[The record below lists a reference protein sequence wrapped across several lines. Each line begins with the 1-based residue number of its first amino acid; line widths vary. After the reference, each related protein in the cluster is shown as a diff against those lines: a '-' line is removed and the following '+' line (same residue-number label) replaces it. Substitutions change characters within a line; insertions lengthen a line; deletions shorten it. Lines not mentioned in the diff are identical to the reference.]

1 MRILGCAPLRV
12 KAGAAAKITAVRVP
26 LAIGLC
32 VVATFVGLML
42 WTTVGHFVAQVS
54 DLYVVA
60 QYARALAEGHPFQY
74 NAGEPATSGS
84 TSLLHTVVLG
94 LAHAIGFRGEGLVA
108 FAVLLGAALY
118 LASIPLAAR
127 VAERLA
133 GPREG
138 RLAALLVALS
148 GPAVWGYLYGS
159 DIAPFLF
166 LALLVLERWL
176 AYCMGEPARGLA
188 VAGALLALCRPEG
201 LPIGL
206 AIALSGL
213 WRKPASRTD
222 ARWLW
227 LPLASA
233 LAALALQRA
242 FTGSWLQ
249 TSVAEKALLPNYGPV
264 ETLAVA
270 TEYGVD
276 VLRGLLLGLYPPEVA
291 IGFAQGDAAY
301 FFPPLALVLV
311 LVAAAR
317 SEAPLAAPA
326 RLWLVLVL
334 LVFALTGPNV
344 FMGVL
349 FNRYLMWAFPGLLA
363 FAAAGLGVLARLAAR
378 DDARLENDLFRAG
391 AALALVLG
399 ALSTVHFA
407 AVYAQL
413 AGSTWRRE
421 IPMAAFIRDQ
431 LPKGV
436 AIANA
441 ATSVEYLT
449 GHRNLNLHGVTSPG
463 FAGGRTAERE
473 AGMFESLG
481 RIPAAE
487 RPPFMLLTRSGRAGS
502 ELLQAL
508 APDPPLYETTSFED
522 DLLLYSASWG
532 LLDGGEEPVL
542 EASRAA
548 VSGLALADRL
558 DVCDP
563 QAEMAHGYS
572 FSSRRGQLLIAGSV
586 AIGPLAGPADARPL
600 ADAGRLVL
608 GGESFH
614 VETRLGRDLLV
625 VVRSRS
631 SVVARSLRSSGGF
644 AVEVAVPR
652 IGIVVRAAGREVA
665 RLSAENAPG
674 WNEHVFRVPADAVGD
689 GFTRL
694 ELDGRYAAFH
704 YWFYQ

>member
-1 MRILGCAPLRV
+1 VRAPL
-12 KAGAAAKITAVRVP
+12 AVGIV
-26 LAIGLC
+26 
-32 VVATFVGLML
+32 VVASFLGLML
-42 WTTVGHFVAQVS
+42 WTTEGHFVAQVS
-54 DLYVVA
+54 DLYVIA

-74 NAGEPATSGS
+74 NAGELPTSGS
-84 TSLLHTVVLG
+84 TSLLHTAVLG
-94 LAHAIGFRGEGLVA
+94 LAHAAGIRGEGLVA
-108 FAVLLGAALY
+108 FAVLLGAAFY
-118 LASIPLAAR
+118 VAAIPLAAR

-148 GPAVWGYLYGS
+148 GPVVWGFLYGS

-176 AYCMGEPARGLA
+176 AWCTQAPDTFGSPARRLA

-206 AIALSGL
+206 AIALAGL
-213 WRKPASRTD
+213 WRKPKARAD
-222 ARWLW
+222 ALWLW
-227 LPLASA
+227 LPFGSGLGV
-233 LAALALQRA
+233 LALQRVV
-242 FTGSWLQ
+242 TGSWLQ

-264 ETLAVA
+264 ESLAVA

-276 VLRGLLLGLYPPEVA
+276 VLRGLLLGLYPPDVA
-291 IGFAQGDAAY
+291 IGFAQGEAAY
-301 FFPPLALVLV
+301 FFPPLSLVLV
-311 LVAAAR
+311 LVAVSRPQAA
-317 SEAPLAAPA
+317 LAVAA
-326 RLWLVLVL
+326 RLWLAMLL

-344 FMGVL
+344 FMGVH

-363 FAAAGLGVLARLAAR
+363 FAAAGLGALTKLVAR
-378 DDARLENDLFRAG
+378 DDERLERDLFHSG
-391 AALALVLG
+391 AALALLLG
-399 ALSTVHFA
+399 ALSTAHFA

-441 ATSVEYLT
+441 ASSVEYLT

-481 RIPAAE
+481 RIPADE
-487 RPPFMLLTRSGRAGS
+487 RPPFVLLTRSGRAGS

-508 APDPPLYETTSFED
+508 APDPPLFATLSLED
-522 DLLLYSASWG
+522 DLVLYPARWDA
-532 LLDGGEEPVL
+532 LDGGEEPVL

-563 QAEMAHGYS
+563 QDEAAHGYS
-572 FSSRRGQLLIAGSV
+572 ISSRRGELLVAGSV
-586 AIGPLAGPADARPL
+586 AIGPLGDGAGTRSL

-608 GGESFH
+608 GHESFR
-614 VETRLGRDLLV
+614 VKTTAGRDLV
-625 VVRSRS
+625 VVIRSRS
-631 SVVARSLRSSGGF
+631 SIVARSLRGSGGL

-652 IGIVVRAAGREVA
+652 VGIVVRAGPGREVA
-665 RLSAENAPG
+665 RLAADNAPG
-674 WNEHVFRVPADAVGD
+674 WNEHVLRVPKDAVGE
-689 GFTRL
+689 GSTRL